1 MSYSFA
7 EIYDEIYQK
16 YKDYYLLVSDIVK
29 RFAPTKAKILDLGC
43 GTGIL
48 EIYLPKDYKIVGI
61 DNSKDMLKIAKNKK
75 LKNVRFVLA
84 DIRNFNLK
92 EKFDIAICI
101 NDTLSHLTSSK
112 DLKSFF
118 ANVARH
124 LKKGGAFIFDFN
136 TTNFIKNLQ
145 KENEANWIVVESK
158 DKKKMLVYK
167 KFRRGKFVVWRFI
180 YFYKNKSNKL
190 SFKEEEIL
198 ERVYDLKKIEKL
210 MKKFGFKTI
219 EKREIGN
226 YKILFVA
233 SNTLF

>member
-29 RFAPTKAKILDLGC
+29 KFASTKPKILDLGC

-48 EIYLPKDYKIVGI
+48 EMYLPKHYKIVGI
-61 DNSKDMLKIAKNKK
+61 DNSKDMLKIAKSKK
-75 LKNVRFVLA
+75 LKNAKFVLA
-84 DIRNFNLK
+84 DIRNLDLK
-92 EKFDIAICI
+92 EKFDIAVCI
-101 NDTLSHLTSSK
+101 NDTLNHLTSSK

-124 LKKGGAFIFDFN
+124 LKKGSIFIFDFN

-167 KFRRGKFVVWRFI
+167 KFRRGKLVVWKFI
-180 YFYKNKSNKL
+180 YFYKNNSNKL
-190 SFKEEEIL
+190 CFKEEEIF
-198 ERVYDLKKIEKL
+198 ERVYDLKQIEKL

-219 EKREIGN
+219 EKRKIGN
-226 YKILFVA
+226 YKLLLITSNILF
-233 SNTLF
+233 

>member
-1 MSYSFA
+1 MSYFFA

-16 YKDYYLLVSDIVK
+16 YKDYYLLVSDIIK
-29 RFAPTKAKILDLGC
+29 KLAPPKTKILDLGC

-48 EIYLPKDYKIVGI
+48 EMYLPKDCKIVGI
-61 DNSKDMLKIAKNKK
+61 DNSKDMLKIARSKK
-75 LKNVRFVLA
+75 LKNVKFVLA

-92 EKFDIAICI
+92 ERFDIAVCI
-101 NDTLSHLTSSK
+101 NDTLNHLTSSK

-118 ANVARH
+118 SNIARH
-124 LKKGGAFIFDFN
+124 LKKGSIFIFDFN
-136 TTNFIKNLQ
+136 ITNFIKNLQ

-167 KFRRGKFVVWRFI
+167 KFRRGKLVVWKFI
-180 YFYKNKSNKL
+180 YFYKNKNNKL
-190 SFKEEEIL
+190 SFKEEEIF

-219 EKREIGN
+219 EKRKIGN
-226 YKILFVA
+226 YKILLVA
-233 SNTLF
+233 SKDLF

>member
-29 RFAPTKAKILDLGC
+29 RFTPTKAKIIDLGC

-61 DNSKDMLKIAKNKK
+61 DNSKDMLKIAKSKK
-75 LKNVRFVLA
+75 LKNAKFVLA
-84 DIRNFNLK
+84 DIRNLDLK
-92 EKFDIAICI
+92 EKFDIAVCI
-101 NDTLSHLTSSK
+101 NDTLNHLTSSK

-124 LKKGGAFIFDFN
+124 LKKGSIFIFDFN

-167 KFRRGKFVVWRFI
+167 N
-180 YFYKNKSNKL
+180 KNNKL
-190 SFKEEEIL
+190 IFKEEEIF
-198 ERVYDLKKIEKL
+198 ERVYDLTQIEKL

-226 YKILFVA
+226 YKLLLVTSKILF
-233 SNTLF
+233 